1 MSTHYLEVGVL
12 KGSTF
17 CAAINNNKLTAYAI
31 DHFKDNTQAATGS
44 NIESSKQIFIDNAKK
59 YKGKNSINL
68 FDCDFRKVNLDK
80 IEKIDLMFY
89 DADHDAKSNIDALL
103 YFKDKFVD
111 ESIIIFDDANF
122 DGVVDSARKGAKLAG
137 LNIVYDKIILND
149 IEDPEQWWNGLYV
162 MVIKKENL

>member
-1 MSTHYLEVGVL
+1 
-12 KGSTF
+12 
-17 CAAINNNKLTAYAI
+17 
-31 DHFKDNTQAATGS
+31 
-44 NIESSKQIFIDNAKK
+44 
-59 YKGKNSINL
+59 
-68 FDCDFRKVNLDK
+68 
-80 IEKIDLMFY
+80 MFY

-122 DGVVDSARKGAKLAG
+122 DGVVDSARKGAELAG

-149 IEDPEQWWNGLYV
+149 VEDPEQWWNGLYV